1 MAQAQGSLTMKQWFI
16 LHTYSGHEKKVRDS
30 LKARIRDTDL
40 QNEITEVLVPTE
52 TVVEMRGNKRIE
64 SSRMFYPG
72 YVLVQIEC
80 DERGHIPDDVFHLI
94 KATPKV
100 TGFVGGQQP
109 TPLTPQEVD
118 QIVHNVT
125 EAAEKPKP
133 KFTYASGE
141 TVRIK
146 QGPFASFT
154 GKVEEVNTDKS
165 TLKDGVNIMEFC
177 KAFNAKTAQMDPD
190 LKVPVVITVY
200 ADRSFTFETKTP
212 PAADLLKKAA
222 GVEKGSGRPNK
233 DKVGT
238 ISRAKIEEIARTK
251 LQDLNT
257 TNLDAAIKT
266 IEGTARNMGLNIE

>member
-1 MAQAQGSLTMKQWFI
+1 MNQWFI
-16 LHTYSGHEKKVRDS
+16 LHTYSGHEKKVCES
-30 LKARIRDTDL
+30 LKARVAGTDL
-40 QNEITEVLVPTE
+40 QDAITEVLVPTE
-52 TVVEMRGNKRIE
+52 TVVEMRGNKRVE

-80 DERGHIPDDVFHLI
+80 DEKGHIPDDVFHLI

-133 KFTYASGE
+133 KFTYQAGE

-154 GKVEEVNTDKS
+154 GKGEEGNSDKS
-165 TLKDGVNIMEFC
+165 TLKVVVTIFGRS
-177 KAFNAKTAQMDPD
+177 T
-190 LKVPVVITVY
+190 PVELNFL
-200 ADRSFTFETKTP
+200 D
-212 PAADLLKKAA
+212 
-222 GVEKGSGRPNK
+222 VEKVTFTE
-233 DKVGT
+233 D
-238 ISRAKIEEIARTK
+238 E
-251 LQDLNT
+251 
-257 TNLDAAIKT
+257 
-266 IEGTARNMGLNIE
+266 